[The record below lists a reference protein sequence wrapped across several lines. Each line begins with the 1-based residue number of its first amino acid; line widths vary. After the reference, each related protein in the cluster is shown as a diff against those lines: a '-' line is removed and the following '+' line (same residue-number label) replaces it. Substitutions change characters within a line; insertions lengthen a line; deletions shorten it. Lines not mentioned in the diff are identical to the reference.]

1 MSSQDMFALTLLVLN
16 KVSLVLEKDQL
27 KLEAVN
33 F

>member
-1 MSSQDMFALTLLVLN
+1 MSFQDMFALTLLVLN